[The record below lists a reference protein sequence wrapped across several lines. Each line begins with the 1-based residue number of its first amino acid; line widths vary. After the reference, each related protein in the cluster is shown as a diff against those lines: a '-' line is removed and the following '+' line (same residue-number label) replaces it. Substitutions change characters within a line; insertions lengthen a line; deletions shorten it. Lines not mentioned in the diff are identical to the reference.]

1 MPYLLYYRIRGPK
14 MAIKLTLTSEEL
26 LDKKFAASPRGY
38 NPLEVDQYLDLV
50 LRDYRLIEQNC
61 LVEKKEIERLNET
74 IKELEKKINALE
86 IENVK
91 YQKRFEDIKDNK
103 NITID
108 NMDLYKRIS
117 ALEKAL
123 YRLGINPQTIK

>member
-1 MPYLLYYRIRGPK
+1 
-14 MAIKLTLTSEEL
+14 MAIKLTLSSEEIL
-26 LDKKFAASPRGY
+26 NKKFPASPRGY

-61 LVEKKEIERLNET
+61 LVEKKEIEKLNEA
-74 IKELEKKINALE
+74 IKELEKKNNALE

-108 NMDLYKRIS
+108 NMDLYKRIA

-123 YRLGINPQTIK
+123 YKIGINPQTIK